1 MSHQI
6 ELGNETDN
14 LADMNVLDAAIFS
27 HAPDSALLRHKNQNI
42 SILKSLKDK
51 IKIGNIKIKEVVEK
65 RMHRSV
71 LYTFLVNASLLATVT
86 ISSLIL
92 GKATNI
98 HLFYLVTVMGGLFSL
113 FNIIAA
119 IALSPFNDFNYKWLV
134 KKCLNTPLLDNLN
147 QDQKKYQQQVHN
159 IIVSKQFQHAYLT
172 HILLNIKNLN
182 DVMEDIRQKNRLE
195 DYNLVIELAHKLN
208 HYRIVQNNLIE
219 LWSNKQENL
228 EKDEKI
234 LNTVLEL
241 EESLIYMNKK
251 IAGNPETKKHQ
262 QEFMFEHQKFLESQG
277 LSYLLDCGPTSE
289 QLEQCL

>member
-27 HAPDSALLRHKNQNI
+27 HAPDSALLRHKNQNV

-51 IKIGNIKIKEVVEK
+51 IKIGNLKIKEVVEK
-65 RMHRSV
+65 RMHRSA

-195 DYNLVIELAHKLN
+195 DYSLVIELAHKLN

-262 QEFMFEHQKFLESQG
+262 QEFMLEHQKFLESQG